1 MHCIERD
8 NSCQPVVASIFL
20 MYRRKDEKNAA
31 NLLYFGDYSNM
42 GL

>member
-8 NSCQPVVASIFL
+8 NSCQPAVASIFL
-20 MYRRKDEKNAA
+20 MYRRKRKNAA
-31 NLLYFGDYSNM
+31 NLLHFGDYSNM